1 MSTIIQIDQHTL
13 ERAAERG
20 TNRDE
25 IIDVL
30 TNGFDVPAKR
40 QRKAKAKVFN
50 YNQKRL
56 GRFYEQK
63 RIEVI
68 YTVESD
74 KIITIT
80 AYVFYGKWR
89 QQA

>member
-1 MSTIIQIDQHTL
+1 MSTIIQIDPHTL
-13 ERAAERG
+13 ERATERG

-30 TNGFDVPAKR
+30 TSGFDVPVKSH
-40 QRKAKAKVFN
+40 RKGKAKVFD
-50 YNQKRL
+50 YNKKRL

-68 YTVESD
+68 YTIESD

-89 QQA
+89 KQK